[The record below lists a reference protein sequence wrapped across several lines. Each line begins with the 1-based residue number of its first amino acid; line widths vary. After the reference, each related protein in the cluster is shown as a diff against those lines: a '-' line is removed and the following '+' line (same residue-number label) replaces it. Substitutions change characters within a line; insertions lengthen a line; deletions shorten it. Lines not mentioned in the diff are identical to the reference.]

1 MQRDVK
7 RCEKY
12 DGEYSLGDLSYVLVP
27 QADPQIVIFMQQDL
41 LLTRVS
47 DATGLIPEEG
57 KSDKIPNVER
67 KTNLLPQVLILT
79 VKEGLF
85 YL

>member
-1 MQRDVK
+1 MDVK
-7 RCEKY
+7 KREKY
-12 DGEYSLGDLSYVLVP
+12 DGKYSLGDLSYVLVP

-47 DATGLIPEEG
+47 DATGLIPEEE
-57 KSDKIPNVER
+57 KSDKIPTFVRN
-67 KTNLLPQVLILT
+67 TNLLSQALILS